1 MTIHAHLRHSPQAP
15 AAVVMVRP
23 HAFRSNPD
31 TLGDNAFQQGGA
43 TTSTTAVSEAAYREV
58 STMAEQLQAAGVTVH
73 LFEDRSQ
80 RTPDSVFPNNWFSTH
95 AGGHVAIFPMAAA
108 SRQQERRGDVIDLLK
123 ARYRVQDVID
133 YSGLEQDHVYL
144 EGTGAMVLDHIDR
157 VAYAVRSNRADPLA
171 LERFC
176 THFNFEP
183 MLLDAADAEGRAV
196 YHTNVLMCIG
206 TDFAMAGFGMI
217 TDARRRQEVRERLAE
232 NGRALVELSEAQIG
246 EFAGNALELQ
256 GAQGRVLALSAR
268 ALRALNRMQIATLES
283 SVQLLPLEVPTI
295 ELAGGSV
302 RCMLAGIHLQ
312 PRPLAPGATAYSN
325 GVSSGFTTG
334 LPAAA
339 QASKPPAMDCTLM

>member
-1 MTIHAHLRHSPQAP
+1 MTTLSPSRHSPQAP

-43 TTSTTAVSEAAYREV
+43 TTSTAAVAQAAYREV
-58 STMAEQLQAAGVTVH
+58 STMAARLQAAGVTVH

-95 AGGHVAIFPMAAA
+95 AGGHVAIFPMAAPN
-108 SRQQERRGDVIDLLK
+108 RQQERRWDVIDLLK

-183 MLLDAADAEGRAV
+183 MVLDAADGKGQAV

-206 TDFAMAGFGMI
+206 TDFAMAGFDMI
-217 TDARRRQEVRERLAE
+217 THPQRRREVRARLAE
-232 NGRALVELSEAQIG
+232 NGRELIDLSPAQIAD
-246 EFAGNALELQ
+246 FAGNALELQ
-256 GAQGRVLALSAR
+256 GQQGRVLALSAR
-268 ALRALNRMQIATLES
+268 ALRALTPGQIATIERS
-283 SVQLLPLEVPTI
+283 TSLLPLQVPTI

-302 RCMLAGIHLQ
+302 RCMLAGIHLKA
-312 PRPLAPGATAYSN
+312 RPGI
-325 GVSSGFTTG
+325 
-334 LPAAA
+334 
-339 QASKPPAMDCTLM
+339 QAMQTR